1 VRARRPPPKD
11 PTMTREQAVVA
22 RQPMSHALAAVR
34 EGDSIRSRLAPI
46 GGCESVGALLAR
58 NVARF
63 GSHAVY
69 SERRDGTFRAVSW
82 EAFARD
88 VASFGAFLSA
98 AGTRPGT
105 RVAVVSP
112 NRGEMLVAEF
122 ATMSLG
128 ATYVPIFAG
137 YPAHQVRGLLRQ
149 ADPVVVI
156 VAGRDQLAGV
166 YFGEAARAL
175 VTLEPVDPAAL
186 ESMVRGDAVSHITFR
201 DALARFPADQPRIAA
216 FLDSAAHVDPG
227 EPCLLNFTSGTSGVL
242 KGVVLT
248 HDNILSQQ
256 RALSAIWS
264 VTREDR
270 FLSYLPWHHSF
281 GGIFEKYTAL
291 YNGATIHID
300 DSRGKDFTVLR
311 RNWAEVRP
319 TIYFSVPQ
327 VYQQLVTHVQS
338 RPEDEGTIFHPGLR
352 FVFTAAAA
360 LPANVSAFFAAK
372 RVPVLEGW
380 GLTETS
386 PCCTL
391 TDLSEPRSVPGM
403 VGYPIPGVTIGIA
416 PDGEI
421 LVRGPNVMRG
431 YDADPAATARALAGD
446 GWFHTGDLGEFV
458 GAALKLVARK
468 DRVFKMLNAEKVVPT
483 EIENR
488 LAGMNSFIR
497 HVIVAG
503 QGQRFLSALIFPD
516 FFRIAEQFGTDHSLA
531 DRVVKASLR
540 DTLLAFNLEHQVKYE
555 RIQAFA
561 VISKEL
567 SLEDEELTP
576 SMKVRVRNVL
586 ANAEEYL
593 EAVYEPSE
601 DCDCRFLRKVMRLAP
616 DDRRCFAGIDRS
628 LDECHSC
635 GSFVFGDDPAAD
647 EKIQPS
653 HHR

>member
-1 VRARRPPPKD
+1 MPSEGAAGP
-11 PTMTREQAVVA
+11 QA
-22 RQPMSHALAAVR
+22 MSHALAAER
-34 EGDSIRSRLAPI
+34 EGDTIRSRLAPV
-46 GGCESVGALLAR
+46 GERESVGALLGR

-69 SERRDGTFRAVSW
+69 SERRDGAFRPVSW

-88 VASFGAFLSA
+88 VASFGDFLSSVG
-98 AGTRPGT
+98 AGPGT
-105 RVAVVSP
+105 QVAVVSP

-122 ATMSLG
+122 ATMCVG

-137 YPAHQVRGLLRQ
+137 YPAEQVQGLLGH
-149 ADPVVVI
+149 ADPTVVI

-166 YFGEAARAL
+166 RFSDATRAL
-175 VTLEPVDPAAL
+175 VTLEPVAPETVEPLLRGSRVSHATF
-186 ESMVRGDAVSHITFR
+186 GDA
-201 DALARFPADQPRIAA
+201 LQRFAAGEPRVAA
-216 FLDSAAHVDPG
+216 FVGAAARINPG

-256 RALSAIWS
+256 RALLAIWS
-264 VTREDR
+264 VTRDDR

-300 DSRGKDFTVLR
+300 DSRGKDFAALQ
-311 RNWAEVRP
+311 RNWTDVRP

-327 VYQQLVTHVQS
+327 VYQQLVAHVQS
-338 RPEDEGTIFHPGLR
+338 HPDDEGGIFHAGLR
-352 FVFTAAAA
+352 FVFTAAAP
-360 LPANVSAFFAAK
+360 LPANVSSFFAAK
-372 RVPVLEGW
+372 GVPVLEGW
-380 GLTETS
+380 GLTETA

-391 TDLSEPRSVPGM
+391 TDLTEPRTVPGM
-403 VGYPIPGVTIGIA
+403 VGYPLPGVTIGIA

-431 YDADPAATARALAGD
+431 YDANPAATAQALPGD

-458 GAALKLVARK
+458 GAGLKLVARK

-488 LAGMNSFIR
+488 LAGMNPFIR

-503 QGQRFLSALIFPD
+503 QGESFLAALIFPD
-516 FFRIAEQFGTDHSLA
+516 YFRIAEQFGADQDTA
-531 DRVVKASLR
+531 DRVVKESLR
-540 DTLLAFNLEHQVKYE
+540 DTLLTFNREHRVKYE

-567 SLEDEELTP
+567 SLEAEELTP
-576 SMKVRVRNVL
+576 SMKVRVRDVL
-586 ANAEEYL
+586 EHAGEYL
-593 EAVYEPSE
+593 EAVYAPSE

-616 DDRRCFAGIDRS
+616 DDRRCFAGIDRT
-628 LDECHSC
+628 LDQCHAC
-635 GSFVFGDDPAAD
+635 GSFVFGDAPAAD
-647 EKIQPS
+647 DQSQPS
-653 HHR
+653 TAR

>member
-1 VRARRPPPKD
+1 
-11 PTMTREQAVVA
+11 MTREAA
-22 RQPMSHALAAVR
+22 DTGRPAMSHALAAERV
-34 EGDSIRSRLAPI
+34 GDTIRSQLSPVGER
-46 GGCESVGALLAR
+46 ESVGGLLAR

-63 GSHAVY
+63 ASHAAY
-69 SERRDGTFRAVSW
+69 SERRDGAYCAVSW
-82 EAFARD
+82 RSFARD
-88 VASFGAFLSA
+88 VASFARFLSA
-98 AGTRPGT
+98 AGVGQGT

-122 ATMSLG
+122 ATMGLG

-137 YPAHQVRGLLRQ
+137 YPADQVQGLLIH
-149 ADPVVVI
+149 ADPTVVI
-156 VAGRDQLAGV
+156 VAGRYQLAGV
-166 YFGEAARAL
+166 QCTAATSAL
-175 VTLEPVDPAAL
+175 VTFDSVDRAAVEPLLRGSCVGHAAFA
-186 ESMVRGDAVSHITFR
+186 DAVAGF
-201 DALARFPADQPRIAA
+201 AADDGQVAA
-216 FLDSAAHVDPG
+216 FLGAAAAVDPL
-227 EPCLLNFTSGTSGVL
+227 EPCLLNFTSGTSGAL

-264 VTREDR
+264 VSKEDR

-300 DSRGKDFTVLR
+300 DSRGKDFGALQ

-319 TIYFSVPQ
+319 TIYFSVPH
-327 VYQQLVTHVQS
+327 VYQQLVVHVQS
-338 RPEDEGTIFHPGLR
+338 RPEDENTIFHPELR
-352 FVFTAAAA
+352 FVFTAAAS
-360 LPANVSAFFAAK
+360 LPGTVSAYFAAK

-391 TDLSEPRSVPGM
+391 TDLNEARSVPGM
-403 VGYPIPGVTIGIA
+403 VGYPIPGVTIRLA

-421 LVRGPNVMRG
+421 LVRGSNVMPG
-431 YDADPAATARALAGD
+431 YFLNPEATAEALPGD

-458 GAALKLVARK
+458 GAGLKLVARK

-488 LAGMNSFIR
+488 LVAMNSYIR

-503 QGQRFLSALIFPD
+503 AGRGFLAALIFPD
-516 FFRIAEQFGTDHSLA
+516 YLRIAEQFGA
-531 DRVVKASLR
+531 DRATAESVVKASLR
-540 DTLLAFNLEHQVKYE
+540 DTVLAFNAEHRVKYE

-567 SLEDEELTP
+567 SLDDEELTP

-586 ANAEEYL
+586 ANAEEYI

-601 DCDCRFLRKVMRLAP
+601 DCDCRFLRKVMRLSP
-616 DDRRCFAGIDRS
+616 DDRRCRAGLDRT
-628 LDECHSC
+628 LDQCHAC
-635 GSFVFGDDPAAD
+635 GSFVFADAPA
-647 EKIQPS
+647 S
-653 HHR
+653 

>member
-1 VRARRPPPKD
+1 MTTERAASR
-11 PTMTREQAVVA
+11 QAA
-22 RQPMSHALAAVR
+22 MSHALAAVR
-34 EGDSIRSRLAPI
+34 EGDTIRSQLAPV
-46 GGCESVGALLAR
+46 GDRESIGALLAR

-63 GSHAVY
+63 GAHPVY
-69 SERRDGTFRAVSW
+69 CERRDGAFRAHTW
-82 EAFARD
+82 DAFGRD
-88 VASFGAFLSA
+88 VASFAAFLA
-98 AGTRPGT
+98 ASGVKPGT

-128 ATYVPIFAG
+128 AIYAPIFAG
-137 YPAHQVRGLLRQ
+137 YPAQQVIGLLRQ
-149 ADPVVVI
+149 IDPTVVI
-156 VAGRDQLAGV
+156 VAGRDQIAGV
-166 YFGEAARAL
+166 HLGEAARAL
-175 VTLEPVDPAAL
+175 VTLGPVDQAAVGPL
-186 ESMVRGDAVSHITFR
+186 LRGGRVSHATFA
-201 DALARFPADQPRIAA
+201 DALGRSTAARRDVES
-216 FLDSAAHVDPG
+216 FLDSAGRIDPG

-264 VTREDR
+264 VTSEDR

-300 DSRGKDFTVLR
+300 DSRGKDFGVLQ

-338 RPEDEGTIFHPGLR
+338 RPEDEGVIFHPGLR
-352 FVFTAAAA
+352 FVFTAAAP

-372 RVPVLEGW
+372 HVPVLEGW

-391 TDLSEPRSVPGM
+391 TDLSEPRSVPGL

-431 YDADPAATARALAGD
+431 YYGDLDATARALPGD

-458 GAALKLVARK
+458 GAALKLIARK

-503 QGQRFLSALIFPD
+503 QGERFLSALIFPD
-516 FFRIAEQFGTDHSLA
+516 YFRIAEQFGADRETA
-531 DRVVKASLR
+531 DRVVKDSLR
-540 DTLLAFNLEHQVKYE
+540 ETLLAFNREHQVKYE

-567 SLEDEELTP
+567 SLEGEELTP

-586 ANAEEYL
+586 AHAEEYL
-593 EAVYEPSE
+593 EAVYAPSRE
-601 DCDCRFLRKVMRLAP
+601 CDCRFLRKVMRLSP
-616 DDRRCFAGIDRS
+616 DDRRCFAGVDRT
-628 LDECHSC
+628 LDECHAC
-635 GSFVFGDDPAAD
+635 GSFVFDDVPAPTQKGQQAN
-647 EKIQPS
+647 
-653 HHR
+653 

>member
-1 VRARRPPPKD
+1 MP
-11 PTMTREQAVVA
+11 REGAPAGQQA
-22 RQPMSHALAAVR
+22 MSHALAAVR
-34 EGDSIRSRLAPI
+34 EGDTIRSLLAPV
-46 GGCESVGALLAR
+46 GEREGVGALLAR

-63 GSHAVY
+63 GAHAVY
-69 SERRDGTFRAVSW
+69 SERRDGSFCPVSW

-88 VASFGAFLSA
+88 VASFGDFLSS
-98 AGTRPGT
+98 AGAGSGT

-122 ATMSLG
+122 ATMSIG

-137 YPAHQVRGLLRQ
+137 YPAEQLQDLLCQ
-149 ADPVVVI
+149 ADATVVI
-156 VAGRDQLAGV
+156 VAGREQLAGV
-166 YFGEAARAL
+166 RFRKAARAL
-175 VTLEPVDPAAL
+175 VTLEPIEPETVKPPL
-186 ESMVRGDAVSHITFR
+186 RGSRADHTTFR
-201 DALARFPADQPRIAA
+201 DALDRFAADGPRVAE
-216 FLDSAAHVDPG
+216 FLDNAARIDPG

-291 YNGATIHID
+291 CNGATIHID
-300 DSRGKDFTVLR
+300 DSRGKDFGVLR

-352 FVFTAAAA
+352 FVFTAAAP

-391 TDLSEPRSVPGM
+391 TDLTQPRSVPGM
-403 VGYPIPGVTIGIA
+403 VGYPIPGVTLGIA
-416 PDGEI
+416 ADGEI

-431 YDADPAATARALAGD
+431 YYEDPAATAQALPGD

-458 GAALKLVARK
+458 GAGLKLVARK

-483 EIENR
+483 ELENR

-503 QGQRFLSALIFPD
+503 QGRSFLAALIFPD
-516 FFRIAEQFGTDHSLA
+516 YFRIAEQFGTDQVTA
-531 DRVVKASLR
+531 DRVVKESLR
-540 DTLLAFNLEHQVKYE
+540 DTLLAFNSEHRVKYE

-586 ANAEEYL
+586 EHAEEYL

-601 DCDCRFLRKVMRLAP
+601 DCDCRFLRKVMRLSP
-616 DDRRCFAGIDRS
+616 DDRRCFAGIDRT
-628 LDECHSC
+628 LDQCHAC
-635 GSFVFGDDPAAD
+635 GSFVFGDAPAPD
-647 EKIQPS
+647 ERSQPS
-653 HHR
+653 TGR

>member
-1 VRARRPPPKD
+1 MKRKPVSSGRPS
-11 PTMTREQAVVA
+11 
-22 RQPMSHALAAVR
+22 MSHALAAIR
-34 EGDSIRSRLAPI
+34 EGDTIRSQLAPV
-46 GGCESVGALLAR
+46 GERESVGALLGR

-69 SERRDGTFRAVSW
+69 GERRDGAFHATSW

-98 AGTRPGT
+98 AGTVPGA

-137 YPAHQVRGLLRQ
+137 YPAHQVRDLLRQ
-149 ADPVVVI
+149 ADPAVVI

-166 YFGEAARAL
+166 QFGTAARAL
-175 VTLEPVDPAAL
+175 VTLDPVDPAAVEPL
-186 ESMVRGDAVSHITFR
+186 LRGELVGHIAFR
-201 DALARFPADQPRIAA
+201 DALARFPADHPRIAA
-216 FLDSAAHVDPG
+216 FLDSAARVDPG

-300 DSRGKDFTVLR
+300 DSRGKDFGLLQ
-311 RNWAEVRP
+311 RNWADVRP

-338 RPEDEGTIFHPGLR
+338 RREDEATIFHPGLR
-352 FVFTAAAA
+352 FVFTAAAP

-391 TDLSEPRSVPGM
+391 TDLSEPRSIPGL

-431 YDADPAATARALAGD
+431 YYASAAATEAALPGD

-458 GAALKLVARK
+458 GASLRLVARK

-488 LAGMNSFIR
+488 LAGMNNFIR

-503 QGQRFLSALIFPD
+503 QGRRFLSALIFPD
-516 FFRIAEQFGTDHSLA
+516 YFRIAEQFGA
-531 DRVVKASLR
+531 DRDTADREVKASLR
-540 DTLLAFNLEHQVKYE
+540 DTLLAFNRGHGVKYE

-567 SLEDEELTP
+567 TLEDEELTP

-586 ANAEEYL
+586 AHSEEYL
-593 EAVYEPSE
+593 EAVYEPSG
-601 DCDCRFLRKVMRLAP
+601 DCDCRFLRKVMRLSP

-628 LDECHSC
+628 LSECHAC
-635 GSFVFGDDPAAD
+635 GSFVFGDVQASG

-653 HHR
+653 H